1 MTSSDTTS
9 DNGWQP
15 VAQQMTK
22 NDNECQ
28 LVTKN
33 DNKGQ
38 RMTASNKTN
47 EYK

>member
-15 VAQQMTK
+15 VAQQVTT
-22 NDNECQ
+22 NDNEWQ

-33 DNKGQ
+33 DNEGQ
-38 RMTASNKTN
+38 RMTASDKTN